1 MPLSEYM
8 KSRQNQKLFG
18 KAPDKKQPAPLKK
31 ISDKKKKEL
40 AGESKSDL
48 DNWFE
53 DRRKEMTGKCLF
65 CGGKTE
71 RDNDDTF
78 KNSIA
83 HLLPKRKNQFP
94 SVACHPEN
102 FLELCF
108 FGNSCHTNFDAG
120 IITWEFLADSK
131 EFDIIAEKFKKIF
144 PFIPENEKRNLP
156 EVLRKVISS

>member
-1 MPLSEYM
+1 MALSEYM
-8 KSRQNQKLFG
+8 KSRQTQKLFG
-18 KAPDKKQPAPLKK
+18 KTTEKKAPVPIKK

-40 AGESKSDL
+40 SGETKSDL
-48 DNWFE
+48 DSWFE

-71 RDNDDTF
+71 VHNDDTF

-83 HLLPKRKNQFP
+83 HILPKRKNQFP
-94 SVACHPEN
+94 SVACHPDN
-102 FLELCF
+102 WVELCF

-131 EFDIIAEKFKKIF
+131 EWEVIAGKFLKIY
-144 PFIPENEKRNLP
+144 PYINEIEKRNLP
-156 EVLRKVISS
+156 EVLLKLVTG